1 MSTTRYA
8 VTFTRAAERALRKTD
23 RPVQRRLLDSIEDLR
38 DDPRP
43 PGARTLQGGQ
53 GLLRV
58 RVGDY
63 RVVYRVHDD
72 ELVVLVVT
80 LGHRREVYRGI

>member
-58 RVGDY
+58 RVGDF

>member
-1 MSTTRYA
+1 MAPTPYTVS
-8 VTFTRAAERALRKTD
+8 FTSAAARQIRRLD
-23 RPVQRRLLDSIEDLR
+23 RPVQRRLLDAADAL
-38 DDPRP
+38 
-43 PGARTLQGGQ
+43 AAMQGGR

-63 RVVYRVHDD
+63 RIVYVVRDD

-80 LGHRREVYRGI
+80 VGHRREVYRGL